1 MPPSGGKAAGRG
13 ERRKRGG
20 APPDTI
26 RIAMNTVSYKHRYT
40 IIINFYANLVIRR
53 RSQCLERV
61 CECGRLRLQSSPRDP
76 ASQTT
81 TPRSCS
87 HHRSSTSN
95 RPRPTQN
102 ARAHAL
108 LAPGLLPLHACV
120 QGHHVAARRAQRM
133 NHSPRYR
140 CRCRPPP
147 LPLFLGCSSGSQL
160 AIPACLQQARRH
172 RRQRAALRHR
182 LPSPP
187 RRRKM

>member
-1 MPPSGGKAAGRG
+1 MPPSGGEAAGRG

-20 APPDTI
+20 APPNTI
-26 RIAMNTVSYKHRYT
+26 HPHCNEYSQLQAPLHHHH
-40 IIINFYANLVIRR
+40 NFYANLVIRR

-87 HHRSSTSN
+87 HHRSSN
-95 RPRPTQN
+95 RSRPTQN
-102 ARAHAL
+102 ARARALL
-108 LAPGLLPLHACV
+108 LAPGLRPRRACV
-120 QGHHVAARRAQRM
+120 QGHHAAARRAQRT
-133 NHSPRYR
+133 NRSPRCR

-147 LPLFLGCSSGSQL
+147 LPPFLGSSSGSQL

-182 LPSPP
+182 LLSPP